1 MEWLLSGLTSVAA
14 GLAMIGVLVVIHEF
28 GHFIVAKM
36 FGIGVPVFSV
46 GMGPRLFGFEH
57 KGTDYR
63 LSALPIGGYVR
74 MSGADPFGEVDLDEI
89 VDPDQDF
96 ASKPVWQR
104 LLVMFAGPGFNLA
117 LPFVLFT
124 AVLML
129 GEPQSDGSVG
139 MVIPGSVADEAGLE
153 VGDRI
158 VGVTNDAVEVWGD
171 LVLALTRATEQAAV
185 PVSVS
190 RGGKT
195 LAFDLPGEGV
205 QLADDGIVDLGILG
219 LWSSRLS
226 TRIGIDSRTSP
237 AALAGLE
244 TGDAIMAV
252 DGYDVADWESMHARL
267 TPGVA
272 HDLVYIR
279 ADESQLNTR
288 TAKIEPSDWTLPE
301 GDPVQDI
308 WGFVPTMLFVGSVR
322 SDSPAEA
329 AGVLADDRIL
339 AIDGQYVRTWSELV
353 SLIKS
358 TSKDLSADDVPRTL
372 MLSIVREGV
381 RQDLEFRPKMTRE
394 VVRGSAK
401 YRPLIGIQIYP
412 NAYVSGP
419 DVKKYYGPIQA
430 ASRAT
435 EEGLIVFKHTIGVL
449 TNLVVG
455 ELRPQESL
463 GGPIEI
469 FRLAG
474 EGARQGI
481 FTYAR
486 LVGTISFSLG
496 IINLLPVPVLDGG
509 HICFYLI
516 EAIRGRPVSLVLRER
531 IQMVGVLALVALML
545 MVTVMDVNRWLG
557 G

>member
-1 MEWLLSGLTSVAA
+1 MEWLLSVMTSVAA

-28 GHFIVAKM
+28 GHFIVAKL

-46 GMGPRLFGFEH
+46 GMGPRLFGFEYN
-57 KGTDYR
+57 GTDYR

-74 MSGADPFGEVDLDEI
+74 MCGADPFGEEDPGET
-89 VDPDQDF
+89 VDPDLDF
-96 ASKPVWQR
+96 MNKPVWQR
-104 LLVMFAGPGFNLA
+104 LLVMLAGPAFNLG

-129 GEPQSDGSVG
+129 GEPQADTSIGL
-139 MVIPGSVADEAGLE
+139 VIPGSRAEEAGLE
-153 VGDRI
+153 VGDSI
-158 VGVTNDAVEVWGD
+158 VRVDGTKVDVWGD
-171 LVLALTRATEQAAV
+171 LVLMLTKVAHKPSV
-185 PVSVS
+185 PIRVLRDGKSVD
-190 RGGKT
+190 
-195 LAFDLPGEGV
+195 LVLPGEAV
-205 QLADDGIVDLGILG
+205 QLADDGIIDLEVLG
-219 LWSSRLS
+219 MWSSRLS
-226 TRIGIDSRTSP
+226 TRIGIDSPDSP
-237 AALAGLE
+237 AARAGLR
-244 TGDAIMAV
+244 TGDAIMTV
-252 DGYDVADWESMHARL
+252 DGHDVADWESLHARL
-267 TPGVA
+267 SPGRS
-272 HDLVYIR
+272 HELTYIR
-279 ADESQLNTR
+279 ADDSQIDSRSTTL
-288 TAKIEPSDWTLPE
+288 EPGEWAVLSN
-301 GDPVQDI
+301 DPVQDS
-308 WGFVPTMLFVGSVR
+308 WGFVPTVLFVGSVR
-322 SDSPAEA
+322 PDSPAEA

-353 SLIKS
+353 ALIKS
-358 TSKDLSADDVPRTL
+358 TSKHLTAEDVPRAL
-372 MLSIVREGV
+372 ALSIVRDGQRRE
-381 RQDLEFRPKMTRE
+381 LEFRPEMTRE
-394 VVRGSAK
+394 VVRGRAK

-419 DVKKYYGPIQA
+419 DVKKYYGPLEA
-430 ASRAT
+430 ANRAT
-435 EEGLIVFKHTIGVL
+435 EEGIIVFKHTIGVL
-449 TNLVVG
+449 TNLIVG

-516 EAIRGRPVSLVLRER
+516 EAVRGRPVSLVLRER

-545 MVTVMDVNRWLG
+545 MVTVMDVNRWLSG
-557 G
+557 